1 MQDRLQILKDIISND
16 IFKDELDNMKKELVN
31 TIINSDDDQQ
41 AMRESSYVRI
51 RAINDIVA
59 RLESIAMNDEIKD
72 KSWKIL

>member
-1 MQDRLQILKDIISND
+1 
-16 IFKDELDNMKKELVN
+16 MKKELVN

-41 AMRESSYVRI
+41 AMRELSYVRI
-51 RAINDIVA
+51 RAIDDIVA